1 MREEY
6 ELEVLEK
13 YDLEVKGTRKMRGA
27 FFCDTNEGTMLLR
40 ETKLSE
46 QRALF
51 LYQVLSR
58 LEEQSNIKVDT
69 PVFTSE
75 GGILAVL
82 PDGRRYT
89 VVQRTGM

>member
-46 QRALF
+46 QRALRAILKLTRRF
-51 LYQVLSR
+51 LHRKAGS
-58 LEEQSNIKVDT
+58 
-69 PVFTSE
+69 
-75 GGILAVL
+75 L
-82 PDGRRYT
+82 PSC
-89 VVQRTGM
+89 RTGADI

>member
-51 LYQVLSR
+51 LYQVLR
-58 LEEQSNIKVDT
+58 VWKNRA
-69 PVFTSE
+69 
-75 GGILAVL
+75 ILKLTRRFLHRKAKSL
-82 PDGRRYT
+82 PSC
-89 VVQRTGM
+89 RTGADI